1 MQRAVAANRF
11 ERIRCLGEGGMG
23 IVYEARDLKNGGRV
37 ALKTLRRFSA
47 GGLLRFKREFRA
59 LQGLQHPNLVTYG
72 ELMSDGDEWFFTMEL
87 VLGCD
92 FLSYVCPGL
101 ARWQRAEHSRQTS
114 VDEPQRSE
122 RENAPT
128 EPRISV
134 APPAPNDPFDERRLR
149 DARHQLADGLDALHA
164 NGLVHRDIKPS
175 NIRVTDEGRVVLL
188 DFGVVGELSGG
199 MSVTAHGIVGTPNY
213 MAPEQATGAPVGPE
227 ADWYSVGVL
236 LYEALTGELP
246 FSGPALDV
254 LVEKQASHPS
264 PPSSRRSQIP
274 PDLDELCSALLRYDP
289 PARSTGRDVLRAC
302 GVSEMRTRAEPSRAP
317 ESVFVGRDREMD
329 RLRDAFASSRKGTVS
344 VMIAGESGVGKTSL
358 VREFTESVR
367 AEQRDALVLEGRC
380 YARESV
386 PYRAFDGV
394 VDALTLALMRMGEA
408 AIKPMLPEALAPLVQ
423 LFPVL
428 ARVPA
433 IERVARTQLQ
443 DAEPHETRAR
453 AFAALREL
461 FGRLSAQ
468 APVVIVMDDAQW
480 ADDDGL
486 LLVSETLSSPGSP
499 RVLLLATV
507 RDLATDPG
515 QPMAR
520 DRVAAS
526 LPGDLRRFELL
537 PLNENE
543 GAELAA
549 RLLER
554 EGRASAGDA
563 QAIARDAAGNP
574 LFIETLAAHEG
585 AGAGLD
591 GAPRL
596 EDAIW
601 SRVQALD
608 PGARQVVETLSVIGA
623 PIAQDVLRRALPSVP
638 EFLRSIGVLLGA
650 RLVQTVS
657 PRDDDAV
664 ALYHDRIRT
673 AVAGKLA
680 EDQRRAIHHRLAI
693 ALESSPDASAEA
705 LVHWLG
711 AGDTHMA
718 AACAIRA
725 ADAAAAVLA
734 FERAAALYRMG
745 LELEKPEGEQAVLLR
760 ERLGDALGNAGR
772 GREAARAYL
781 AAATRGSSTRSLDL
795 RRRAAERLFCSGR
808 IDEGDVIL
816 GSVLQA
822 VGLRSPQTP
831 LGNLLSLVACTLYL
845 TIRGMKFRPR
855 PGPLDLRDVLRVDCL
870 LTAGQIG
877 MSDHLRGSRF
887 LARALVEA
895 LALGE
900 PTRIART
907 LAFYAASQTAKG
919 EPVFERSM
927 ASSVLVTKMAH
938 ECGQPHLEAYSQVV
952 SGFAHHL
959 TGRWREARKLFKEAE
974 ENLATR
980 CVGVAYELASMR
992 VFLFR
997 EMFYAGELDDL
1008 VPRLAIRM
1016 REAEQRE
1023 DGYAQMNF
1031 RSNAT
1036 VYLALARD
1044 DVPAASAD
1052 LRWIEEHLPSR
1063 VYHLQHVHY
1072 LMALGH
1078 TLLFEG
1084 RARAA
1089 RAAFEAHQRALRRSL
1104 LMRVQAIR
1112 VNHRELRGR
1121 VCLALLAAGPSRSLR
1136 AELLRLVGGLEREQI
1151 IWAAAHAE
1159 LLRACLARLDRQ
1171 RDRAMAHFAAAE
1183 AGFDQS
1189 GMDLLVRVAQAA
1201 RGCVMAGL
1209 KGEALTKS
1217 AYAWLLGRGF
1227 REPARIC
1234 ALYAPGI
1241 PGVGTEDDD
1250 S

>member
-87 VLGCD
+87 VEGND
-92 FLSYVCPGL
+92 FLSYVRPGV
-101 ARWQRAEHSRQTS
+101 ARWQQADRSRQTS
-114 VDEPQRSE
+114 VDEPRRQE
-122 RENAPT
+122 RENAAT
-128 EPRISV
+128 EPRLSI
-134 APPAPNDPFDERRLR
+134 APPALDDTFDERRLR
-149 DARHQLADGLDALHA
+149 DALHQLADGLDALHA
-164 NGLVHRDIKPS
+164 SGLVHRDIKPS
-175 NIRVTDEGRVVLL
+175 NIRVTDDGRVVLL

-199 MSVTAHGIVGTPNY
+199 ISATAQGIVGTPSY
-213 MAPEQATGAPVGPE
+213 MAPEQATGAPIGPE
-227 ADWYSVGVL
+227 ADWYSLGVL

-254 LVEKQASHPS
+254 LVEKQGSHPS
-264 PPSSRRSQIP
+264 PPSSRRALVP
-274 PDLDELCSALLRYDP
+274 PDLDELCSALLRYDA
-289 PARSTGRDVLRAC
+289 PARPTGRDVLRAC
-302 GVSEMRTRAEPSRAP
+302 GVSEMRKRAEPSRAL
-317 ESVFVGRDREMD
+317 ETVFVGRDRETE
-329 RLRDAFASSRKGTVS
+329 RLRDALASSRKGTVS
-344 VMIAGESGVGKTSL
+344 VLIAGESGVGKTSL
-358 VREFTESVR
+358 VREFTEAIR
-367 AEQRDALVLEGRC
+367 AEHVDALVLEGRC

-408 AIKPMLPEALAPLVQ
+408 AIKPILPEALAPLVQ

-428 ARVPA
+428 ARVA
-433 IERVARTQLQ
+433 LVERLARKQPQ
-443 DAEPHETRAR
+443 EAEPHEVRTR

-461 FGRLSAQ
+461 FTRLA
-468 APVVIVMDDAQW
+468 AHRPVVIVMDDAQW

-486 LLVSETLSSPGSP
+486 LLVSETLRAPGSP

-507 RDLATDPG
+507 RDVATEPG
-515 QPMAR
+515 EPMAR
-520 DRVAAS
+520 DRVAAA

-537 PLNENE
+537 PLSDAE
-543 GAELAA
+543 GAELAT

-554 EGRASAGDA
+554 AGRASSDEA

-574 LFIETLAAHEG
+574 LFIETLAAHDG
-585 AGAGLD
+585 AGAALA

-601 SRVQALD
+601 ARVQALD
-608 PGARQVVETLSVIGA
+608 PGSRQVVETLSVTGA
-623 PIAQDVLRRALPSVP
+623 PIAQEVLRRALPLVP
-638 EFLRSIGVLLGA
+638 EFLRCIGVLLA
-650 RLVQTVS
+650 TRIVQTVS
-657 PRDDDAV
+657 PRDNDAV
-664 ALYHDRIRT
+664 ALYHDRIRA
-673 AVAGKLA
+673 AVAGRLGA
-680 EDQRRAIHHRLAI
+680 DERRAIHHRLAN
-693 ALESSPDASAEA
+693 ALEATPDASTEA

-718 AACAIRA
+718 AACAVRA

-734 FERAAALYRMG
+734 FERAAALYRMA
-745 LELEKPEGEQAVLLR
+745 LELERPEGEQAVLLR
-760 ERLGDALGNAGR
+760 EKLGDALGNAGR

-781 AAATRGSSTRSLDL
+781 GAAARDSSTRSLDL

-808 IDEGDVIL
+808 IEEGDVIL

-845 TIRGMKFRPR
+845 TIRGMKFHPR
-855 PGPLDLRDVLRVDCL
+855 PGPRDSRDVLRVDCL

-887 LARALVEA
+887 LARGLVEA

-900 PTRIART
+900 PARIART

-919 EPVFERSM
+919 EPMFERSM
-927 ASSVLVTKMAH
+927 ASSALVTTMAH

-952 SGFAHHL
+952 AGFAHHL
-959 TGRWREARKLFKEAE
+959 TGRWREARTLFKEAE

-1008 VPRLAIRM
+1008 IPRLAIRM

-1044 DVPAASAD
+1044 DVPAATGD
-1052 LRWIEEHLPSR
+1052 LRWIEQHLPDKGF
-1063 VYHLQHVHY
+1063 HLQHVHY

-1089 RAAFEAHQRALRRSL
+1089 RAAFEAQQRALRRSL

-1112 VNHRELRGR
+1112 VNYRELRGR
-1121 VCLALLAAGPSRSLR
+1121 VCLALLAAGPARSVR
-1136 AELLRLVGGLEREQI
+1136 TELLRLVRGLEREQI
-1151 IWAAAHAE
+1151 TWAGAHAE
-1159 LLRACLARLDRQ
+1159 MLRGCLARLDRQ
-1171 RDRAMAHFAAAE
+1171 RDRALAHFAAAE
-1183 AGFDQS
+1183 AGFERS

-1201 RGCVMAGL
+1201 RGGVMAGL
-1209 KGEALTKS
+1209 KGEALTKG
-1217 AYAWLLGRGF
+1217 AQAWLLGRGF